1 MKKLL
6 KIITAV
12 PYIVAFLISRTA
24 RPFFK
29 KPETKFEKLVE
40 KIERYGIMLFTLM
53 FYGLVIFIIPL
64 LCTIFMEKILYID
77 TSPYYHFINTYIFSR
92 EQSWIIGVI
101 YFCILGIP
109 LYIIV
114 KIINKGKHP
123 IIDE

>member
-12 PYIVAFLISRTA
+12 PYIVAFLISRTV
-24 RPFFK
+24 RLFFK

-77 TSPYYHFINTYIFSR
+77 TSP
-92 EQSWIIGVI
+92 
-101 YFCILGIP
+101 
-109 LYIIV
+109 
-114 KIINKGKHP
+114 
-123 IIDE
+123 